1 MAKRRK
7 QVADSGELPRGP
19 ELVLTRLSEEE
30 MGERR
35 DRLIGVCIELKRTKK
50 DQSAALKAYRDRING
65 LEDEMDR
72 ITDAIASGQEEREHP
87 TLPMMG
93 G

>member
-7 QVADSGELPRGP
+7 PADDSGDLPRGP
-19 ELVLTRLSEEE
+19 ELVLMRLSEGELA
-30 MGERR
+30 ERR
-35 DRLIGVCIELKRTKK
+35 DRLIGVCIELKRTRK
-50 DQSAALKAYRDRING
+50 DQSSALKAYRDRING